1 MLKAKCFQDSA
12 VVKFFKETHIFS
24 MKLFYVRSSIENR
37 TVRNMTVLKKIKAP
51 IETDL
56 KEFEPYFKHS
66 LQSDIPL
73 LGTILNYLYRTKGKQ
88 LRPMFVFLS
97 AKLHGGTNEFSKL
110 AACSVELLHTATLV
124 HDDVVDESYERRGAF
139 SVMAL
144 WKNKLAVLVGDY
156 ILAKGLLL
164 QLENKKYNF
173 LHLISRAVQDMSEG
187 EILQMKK
194 SRKLDIDDD
203 TYFEIIRKKTAS
215 LIATSMAIGAAS
227 ATDDEEI
234 VEKMYRIGQDAGIA
248 FQIKDDIFDYQSK
261 GIIGK
266 PIGNDIKEKKITLPM
281 LHVLNNCESGER
293 RRILRMV
300 KRKNKNS
307 KAVKELITLVIER
320 GGLEYAEKRMLEFKE
335 KAIEGLCEFPECD
348 ARDSLIELMNY
359 ITVRKN

>member
-1 MLKAKCFQDSA
+1 MTT
-12 VVKFFKETHIFS
+12 KE
-24 MKLFYVRSSIENR
+24 
-37 TVRNMTVLKKIKAP
+37 KIKAP
-51 IETDL
+51 IKQEL
-56 KEFEPYFKHS
+56 IEFEPYFKKS

-97 AKLHGGTNEFSKL
+97 AKLHGGTNEYSKL

-124 HDDVVDESYERRGAF
+124 HDDVVDESYERRGSF
-139 SVMAL
+139 SVKAL

-156 ILAKGLLL
+156 ILARGLLL

-173 LHLISRAVQDMSEG
+173 LHLISRAVQDMAEG

-194 SRKLDIDDD
+194 SRKLDIDDE

-248 FQIKDDIFDYQSK
+248 FQIKDDIFDYQAK
-261 GIIGK
+261 GILGK
-266 PIGNDIKEKKITLPM
+266 PTGNDIKEKKITLP
-281 LHVLNNCESGER
+281 LLYVLNNAER
-293 RRILRMV
+293 SERKRILRLI
-300 KRKNKNS
+300 KRKNNS
-307 KAVKELITLVIER
+307 SSVVNELIQMVIDK
-320 GGLEYAEKRMLEFKE
+320 GGLEYANTKMNEFKD
-335 KAIEGLCEFPECD
+335 KAINGLKEFPDCE

-359 ITVRKN
+359 ISTRKK

>member
-1 MLKAKCFQDSA
+1 MSTLS
-12 VVKFFKETHIFS
+12 
-24 MKLFYVRSSIENR
+24 
-37 TVRNMTVLKKIKAP
+37 KIKEP
-51 IETDL
+51 IAQDL
-56 KEFEPYFKHS
+56 KDFEPYFKNS

-73 LGTILNYLYRTKGKQ
+73 LATILNFLYRTKGKQ

-97 AKLHGGTNEFSKL
+97 AKLHGETTEFTKL

-124 HDDVVDESYERRGAF
+124 HDDVVDESYERRGSF
-139 SVMAL
+139 SVKAL

-194 SRKLDIDDD
+194 SRKLDIDDE

-227 ATDDEEI
+227 TCEQEEI

-261 GIIGK
+261 GKIGK
-266 PIGNDIKEKKITLPM
+266 PIGNDIKEKKITLPL
-281 LHVLNNCESGER
+281 LHVLNKADSGER
-293 RRILRMV
+293 RRILSLV
-300 KRKNKNS
+300 KRKNKNA
-307 KAVKELITLVIER
+307 KVVQELIRLVIER
-320 GGLEYAEKRMLEFKE
+320 GGLEYAEQRMNEFKN
-335 KAIEGLCEFPECD
+335 KAIEAIKEFPENE
-348 ARDSLIELMNY
+348 ARESLIELMEY
-359 ITVRKN
+359 IATRKK